1 MAQTTSTG
9 ADTSLTTET
18 VELICPFWHDSHSS
32 LPAVAAVHGPPSS
45 DYIFRMAK
53 DITTLADIVRTHG
66 VSRASD
72 NSLIE
77 GDRTRTWGELYERSI
92 RVANA
97 LQAAGVGVQDRV
109 AFLDKNSIEHFEVFY
124 GCALI
129 NAVSVDINWRLAPP
143 EVEFIVNDAA
153 AKVLVVHADFWPV
166 IEAIRANLTTTQLI
180 VVIGGTGGDIDYETW
195 VNSGAATDPAVVSAS
210 EDVAF
215 QLYSSGTT
223 GRPKGVMLTNN
234 NFFVM
239 LPGARTFWKLS
250 DDMINLVAMPL
261 FHIGGGGWATAGQ
274 FVGSSSII
282 VREMDPNAVI
292 QLIEKHK
299 ITHGFLVPAVLQFML
314 MMPSVKEADFSSLQL
329 MVYGASPISLEVLTN
344 SVETFKCDFMQVYG
358 LTETTGA
365 TTLLPSEDH
374 DPKGPNAHRLRSCG
388 VPAPGVEIR
397 IIDNATGKE
406 LPARE
411 VGEIWCKSPQVMK
424 GYWNNPKATA
434 ESITPDGWFKTGDAG
449 YRDEDG
455 YIYIHDRVKD
465 MIVSGGENVY
475 PAEVESALM
484 SHPAIADVAVIG
496 VPHEKWGETV
506 KAIVVK
512 KADVAVTE
520 AEIIEF
526 SKGLLAR
533 FKCPTCVDW
542 IYALPRNPSG
552 KILKK
557 DLRAPYWE
565 GRERMVN

>member
-1 MAQTTSTG
+1 M
-9 ADTSLTTET
+9 
-18 VELICPFWHDSHSS
+18 P
-32 LPAVAAVHGPPSS
+32 
-45 DYIFRMAK
+45 R
-53 DITTLADIVRTHG
+53 DITTIADIIRTHG
-66 VSRASD
+66 TERSSA
-72 NSLIE
+72 NALIE
-77 GDRTRTWGELYERSI
+77 GTRSRTWGELAERSA

-97 LQAAGVGVQDRV
+97 LLGAGIKAQDRV

-129 NAVSVDINWRLAPP
+129 NAVAVDINWRLAGP
-143 EVEFIVNDAA
+143 EVEFIVNDSAA
-153 AKVLVVHADFWPV
+153 QVLIAHADFLPV
-166 IEAIRANLTTTQLI
+166 IEAIRPNLTHTKLI
-180 VVIGGTGGDIDYETW
+180 VIIGGPGGDISYDDW
-195 VNSGAATDPAVVSAS
+195 LANASAVDPGVVSAD

-223 GRPKGVMLTNN
+223 GRPKGVMLTNT
-234 NFFVM
+234 NFFCM
-239 LPGARTFWKLS
+239 LPGARDFWKL
-250 DDMINLVAMPL
+250 DDSMINLVAMPL

-274 FVGSSSII
+274 YVGSSSII
-282 VREMDPNAVI
+282 LRDMDPNAVI
-292 QLIEKHK
+292 ALIEEHK

-314 MMPSVKEADFSSLQL
+314 MMPSVATADFSSLRL
-329 MVYGASPISLEVLTN
+329 MVYGASPISLDVLTR
-344 SVETFKCDFMQVYG
+344 SVEAFKCDFMQVYG

-365 TTLLPSEDH
+365 TTLLPAEDH
-374 DPKGPNAHRLRSCG
+374 DPKGPNSHRLRSCG
-388 VPAPGVEIR
+388 IPAPGVEVR
-397 IIDNATGKE
+397 IIDTATGNE
-406 LPARE
+406 MPTGE

-424 GYWNNPKATA
+424 GYWNNPTATA
-434 ESITPDGWFKTGDAG
+434 ESITTDGWFKTGDAG
-449 YRDEDG
+449 YKDADG

-484 SHPAIADVAVIG
+484 SHPGIADIAVIA

-506 KAIVVK
+506 KAIVVRK
-512 KADVAVTE
+512 PDVDVTE

-533 FKCPTCVDW
+533 FKCPTSVDW
-542 IYALPRNPSG
+542 IDALPRNPSG